1 MDNKSRQRFDLLIT
15 ALVPLVW
22 GSTYLV
28 TTQFLP
34 PGIPLTAAVLR
45 ALPAGLILV
54 LLQRKMLQGHW
65 WWRAALLGVLN
76 IGAFFYF
83 LFLAAYHLPGGIA
96 ALLMSIQPVIVLIY
110 SAILF
115 RNPVRAT
122 QILACLCA
130 ALGVALVALRS
141 DVMLNTQGVTAGLAG
156 AFSMATGMV
165 LAKKFGRPDNMSLL
179 ALTGWQLTFGGLAL
193 VPFALMTESFPETL
207 TLRNIGGLSYLSL
220 LGALV
225 TYALWFR
232 DRASACLDRVVSFA
246 SQPADSGHFGGGLSG
261 TDTDLDSVWR
271 RRAGPGFGLS
281 VAATGE
287 FLRLGLGISEA
298 IIKQTGPRRIMQIN
312 TSMWRTSFASKS
324 PTKKSNFDIKKIN
337 FDHEV

>member
-1 MDNKSRQRFDLLIT
+1 MDNKSRRRFDLLIT

-207 TLRNIGGLSYLSL
+207 TLRNIGGLSYLSM

-232 DRASACLDRVVSFA
+232 GIARLPALTVSFLSLLSPLTA
-246 SQPADSGHFGGGLSG
+246 AILGAIFLGQTLTWIQFGGGMLVLVSVYLSQPQV
-261 TDTDLDSVWR
+261 SF
-271 RRAGPGFGLS
+271 FGLGS
-281 VAATGE
+281 A
-287 FLRLGLGISEA
+287 FR
-298 IIKQTGPRRIMQIN
+298 KQL
-312 TSMWRTSFASKS
+312 SSK
-324 PTKKSNFDIKKIN
+324 PAQGG
-337 FDHEV
+337 

>member
-122 QILACLCA
+122 QFLACLCA

-165 LAKKFGRPDNMSLL
+165 LAKKFSRPDNMSLL

-207 TLRNIGGLSYLSL
+207 TLRNIGGLSYLSM

-232 DRASACLDRVVSFA
+232 GIARLPALTVSFLSLLSPLTA
-246 SQPADSGHFGGGLSG
+246 AILGAIFLGQTLTWIQFGGGMLVLVSVYLSQPQV
-261 TDTDLDSVWR
+261 SF
-271 RRAGPGFGLS
+271 FGLGS
-281 VAATGE
+281 A
-287 FLRLGLGISEA
+287 FR
-298 IIKQTGPRRIMQIN
+298 KQL
-312 TSMWRTSFASKS
+312 SSK
-324 PTKKSNFDIKKIN
+324 PAQGG
-337 FDHEV
+337 